1 VGQAAT
7 LDKYI
12 WRRLIGMITI
22 PYTYLF
28 FGLLVVVG
36 FGKMGQIDEEIGL
49 FVGVSV
55 GVLAVLV
62 NHWWPG
68 GYKGLAIN
76 VVVGFVV
83 LTVYKIV
90 REGIGRRRPEE

>member
-1 VGQAAT
+1 
-7 LDKYI
+7 
-12 WRRLIGMITI
+12 MITI

-28 FGLLVVVG
+28 LGFLVVCA
-36 FGKMGQIDEEIGL
+36 FGKVGQIDEEIGL
-49 FVGVSV
+49 FIGASV

-76 VVVGFVV
+76 AVVGFAV

-90 REGIGRRRPEE
+90 RGGRGRREPEE

>member
-1 VGQAAT
+1 
-7 LDKYI
+7 
-12 WRRLIGMITI
+12 MITI

-28 FGLLVVVG
+28 LGFLVVCA
-36 FGKMGQIDEEIGL
+36 FGKVGQIDEEIGL
-49 FVGVSV
+49 FIGASV

-76 VVVGFVV
+76 AVGGFAV

-90 REGIGRRRPEE
+90 RGGRARREPEE